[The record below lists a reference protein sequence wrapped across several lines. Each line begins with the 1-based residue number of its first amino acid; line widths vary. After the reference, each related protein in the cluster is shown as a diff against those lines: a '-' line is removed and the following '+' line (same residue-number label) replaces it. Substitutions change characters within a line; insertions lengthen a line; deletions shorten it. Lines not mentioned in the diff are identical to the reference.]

1 MASGGGL
8 SKYVIRGT
16 SIFGSHTSVYGCG
29 RLGNLK
35 LDHTQRP
42 AVSRA
47 ILTRTVFT
55 HQLVHCIPS
64 QPILLYRHPEC
75 ALHRHPARLP
85 RRHPHLRRVA
95 TQLVHRVSP
104 RHSSCM
110 HTTPN
115 SRITGN
121 LNNAIR
127 SSCTVLT
134 HDNTWNT
141 KTRQLNK
148 LVCRRIIE

>member
-1 MASGGGL
+1 MASGGG
-8 SKYVIRGT
+8 R
-16 SIFGSHTSVYGCG
+16 TSVYGCG

-47 ILTRTVFT
+47 ILTRAVFT
-55 HQLVHCIPS
+55 HQLVHCVPS
-64 QPILLYRHPEC
+64 QPILLMYRHPER
-75 ALHRHPARLP
+75 ALHCHPARLP

-95 TQLVHRVSP
+95 TQLMHRVSP
-104 RHSSCM
+104 RHSSCT
-110 HTTPN
+110 HATPN

-121 LNNAIR
+121 SNNAIR
-127 SSCTVLT
+127 SSRTLLT

-148 LVCRRIIE
+148 PACRRIIE